1 MEGIHN
7 VYSYSVTGGKS
18 RKGGQVSKK
27 LIDKIKSGK
36 AIKNATKKAGSGK
49 GLDLDGK

>member
-1 MEGIHN
+1 M
-7 VYSYSVTGGKS
+7 GGKS

-27 LIDKIKSGK
+27 LIDRIKSGK
-36 AIKNATKKAGSGK
+36 AKRNAIRKSDGQK